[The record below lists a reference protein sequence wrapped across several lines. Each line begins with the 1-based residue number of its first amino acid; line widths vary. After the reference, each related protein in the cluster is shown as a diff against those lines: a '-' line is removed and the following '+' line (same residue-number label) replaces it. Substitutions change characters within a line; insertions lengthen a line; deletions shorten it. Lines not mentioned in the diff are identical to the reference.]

1 MSGFPAAQLQLPPA
15 SSVIRLW
22 AVACFRRDQSF
33 DGRFAHFLFV
43 APVVAPVE
51 ERVEYMRAD
60 VEQLIEQ
67 VVSGL
72 GYELVDIEFSPKGR
86 LLRVFL
92 DIERGITVDD
102 CATVSNQ
109 LQRVFEVEGV
119 DYDRLEVSSPGL
131 DRPLKKLAD
140 FERFRGSE
148 AQLRLSL
155 PIGNQRNF
163 VGVIE
168 GVRDAV
174 VVLATEKGEV
184 LLPFED
190 IEKARLVP
198 KF

>member
-1 MSGFPAAQLQLPPA
+1 MDFPCGHEPPRKSGLSCGCDQRVFVQEQL
-15 SSVIRLW
+15 
-22 AVACFRRDQSF
+22 F

-43 APVVAPVE
+43 APGVAP
-51 ERVEYMRAD
+51 ERWGRQMRAD
-60 VEQLIEQ
+60 VEGLIEQ
-67 VVSGL
+67 VVTGL

-109 LQRVFEVEGV
+109 LQRVFEVENV

-140 FERFRGSE
+140 FERFAGE
-148 AQLRLSL
+148 QAQVRLSL

-168 GVRDAV
+168 RVQDGAV
-174 VVLATEKGEV
+174 ALRTEKGEV
-184 LLPFED
+184 MLPFDD

-198 KF
+198 QF

>member
-1 MSGFPAAQLQLPPA
+1 
-15 SSVIRLW
+15 
-22 AVACFRRDQSF
+22 
-33 DGRFAHFLFV
+33 
-43 APVVAPVE
+43 
-51 ERVEYMRAD
+51 MRAD

-67 VVSGL
+67 VVTGL
-72 GYELVDIEFSPKGR
+72 GYELVDVEFSPKGR

-92 DIERGITVDD
+92 DIERGIMVDD

-109 LQRVFEVEGV
+109 LQRVFEVENI

-140 FERFRGSE
+140 FERFAGE
-148 AQLRLSL
+148 EVQIRLSL
-155 PIGNQRNF
+155 PVNNQRNF
-163 VGVIE
+163 AGVLG
-168 GVRDAV
+168 GVRDGAV
-174 VVLATEKGEV
+174 VITTEKGEQ